1 MKFRNSEARNVKG
14 DATMRKLR
22 VLVIIGM
29 MMCWVPT
36 PSHAQVNIQIGG
48 GETWYQGHPG
58 RWYQENNQWRW
69 RDADDGNEY
78 YRDQDKYQWQKPYT
92 PYKKADR

>member
-1 MKFRNSEARNVKG
+1 
-14 DATMRKLR
+14 MRKLR
-22 VLVIIGM
+22 VLVILGLIA
-29 MMCWVPT
+29 CWAPT

-78 YRDQDKYQWQKPYT
+78 YQDRDQYNWRKPYKA
-92 PYKKADR
+92 YKKADRDNHDHDRSDAH